1 MAALAIGCPTLSAPL
16 SMSVP
21 PPSGLRI
28 VSGNGNRPLASAV
41 ASRLGTALG
50 EMTCARFP
58 DGEVKVQVHEDMRG
72 SDVFVVQSTT
82 TNDFLM
88 ELLVIADALRR
99 ASAARITAV
108 VPYFGYAR
116 QDRKHEGRVPITA
129 KLVANIM
136 VTAGIQRLL
145 TVDLHAQ
152 QIQGF
157 FDVPVDHLTALPVQI
172 AYLKGLNLE
181 NPVVLSPD
189 AGSIKL
195 ADRVARA
202 LGARIAIIDKRRIGD
217 SKTEVANIIGD
228 IGHSDV
234 VIVDDMIT
242 TAGSMTNAIR
252 VARDHGGRRVFPV
265 VTHGV
270 LCGEAFDRLSSVH
283 LDTLAITDTIPL
295 KRRYAELPITV
306 LSLDALLGDAIAR
319 IHTNQSVSALFR

>member
-1 MAALAIGCPTLSAPL
+1 
-16 SMSVP
+16 MSVP
-21 PPSGLRI
+21 PPSSLRI
-28 VSGNGNRPLASAV
+28 VSGNGNRPLAQAV
-41 ASRLGTALG
+41 ASRLGITLG

-82 TNDFLM
+82 SNDFLM

-172 AYLKGLNLE
+172 AYLKGLALE

-189 AGSIKL
+189 TGSIKL

-202 LGARIAIIDKRRIGD
+202 LGGGLAIIDKRRTGD

-228 IGHSDV
+228 IGDSDV
-234 VIVDDMIT
+234 VIVDDMVT
-242 TAGSMTNAIR
+242 TAGSMSNAVR
-252 VARDHGGRRVFPV
+252 VARDHGARRVFPV
-265 VTHGV
+265 VTHAV
-270 LCGEAFDRLSSVH
+270 LCGEAFDRLSSVD
-283 LDTLAITDTIPL
+283 LDSFAVTDTIPL
-295 KRRYAELPITV
+295 KRRYAAELPITV
-306 LSLDALLGDAIAR
+306 LSMDALLGDAIAR

>member
-1 MAALAIGCPTLSAPL
+1 VRPFARPA
-16 SMSVP
+16 MSVL

-28 VSGNGNRPLASAV
+28 FSGNGNRPLASAV
-41 ASRLGTALG
+41 AARLGTRLG

-58 DGEVKVQVHEDMRG
+58 DGEVKTQIHEDVRG

-82 TNDFLM
+82 SNDFLM

-172 AYLKGLNLE
+172 AYLKGLNLH
-181 NPVVLSPD
+181 NPVILSPD
-189 AGSIKL
+189 TGSIKL
-195 ADRVARA
+195 ADRVSRA
-202 LGARIAIIDKRRIGD
+202 VGARLAIIDKRRTAD
-217 SKTEVANIIGD
+217 NKTEVANVIGD
-228 IGHSDV
+228 IGDSDV

-242 TAGSMTNAIR
+242 TAGSMTNAVR
-252 VARDHGGRRVFPV
+252 TAREKGARRVFPV
-265 VTHGV
+265 TTHAV
-270 LCGEAFDRLSSVH
+270 FCGEAYDRLSSAD
-283 LDTLAITDTIPL
+283 LDTLAVTDTIPL

-306 LSLDALLGDAIAR
+306 LSLDALLGDAISR